1 MGFADDIRPVL
12 GILKKDLMGIRVP
25 LTIVGY
31 TYTYITQIYIYIYIH
46 GYDDDWVIS
55 WEHTEI

>member
-31 TYTYITQIYIYIYIH
+31 TYTYITQIYIYIYMDMMMI
-46 GYDDDWVIS
+46 G
-55 WEHTEI
+55 